1 MKKLV
6 VGITSEVS
14 CDLIKGQVRF
24 FAEHGFDVYLMVNA
38 AKQAEDFCKREKC
51 TYVPVN
57 IKREISVF
65 NDIRTLFQI
74 MSAMHRIKPDIVNVG
89 TPKMGLLGMIA
100 AFVLRVPVR
109 IYTCRGFRFI
119 TSGGFVRKL
128 LVLLEK
134 VSGFCAHEII
144 CISPSLRDMAIR
156 ESIFPESKCV
166 LINKG
171 SSNGVDLSVFSRSNV
186 NNTSLKEMRAK
197 YAPNGI
203 FVFGFVG
210 RISNDKGIRELFEA
224 FKRIYEKNNDLRLLL
239 IGRLEMEPEVSKK
252 YFEHEGIVY
261 MGSVNKMDLPLYY
274 SLFDVL
280 VLPTYREGFGNV
292 LIEAAALGIPVIST
306 KVTGVIDAVNDGYN
320 GILVAPKNVEELEN
334 AMGILY
340 EDKSL
345 RKKYGTN
352 GLEWVKNF
360 DQSAIWNGLLDLYN
374 QLSK

>member
-1 MKKLV
+1 M
-6 VGITSEVS
+6 
-14 CDLIKGQVRF
+14 R
-24 FAEHGFDVYLMVNA
+24 
-38 AKQAEDFCKREKC
+38 
-51 TYVPVN
+51 
-57 IKREISVF
+57 
-65 NDIRTLFQI
+65 
-74 MSAMHRIKPDIVNVG
+74 RIKPDIVNVG

-109 IYTCRGFRFI
+109 IYTCRGFRFA
-119 TSGGFVRKL
+119 TSTGLIKNI
-128 LVLLEK
+128 LVFMEK
-134 VSGFCAHEII
+134 VSGACAHKII
-144 CISPSLRDMAIR
+144 CISPSLRRKAIS
-156 ESIFPESKCV
+156 EGVFAGQKCV
-166 LINKG
+166 LVNRG
-171 SSNGVDLSVFSRSNV
+171 SSNGIDLSVFSRSKINPG
-186 NNTSLKEMRAK
+186 LQKDMRAK
-197 YAPNGI
+197 YALDRN

-210 RISNDKGIRELFEA
+210 RVSIDKGVRELFEA
-224 FKRIYEKNNDLRLLL
+224 FSALYEENKNLRLFLV
-239 IGRLEMEPEVSKK
+239 GRLEMETDFAEKIMGHKGV
-252 YFEHEGIVY
+252 VY
-261 MGSVNKMDLPLYY
+261 AGSVNKTDLPLYY
-274 SLFDVL
+274 SLFNVF